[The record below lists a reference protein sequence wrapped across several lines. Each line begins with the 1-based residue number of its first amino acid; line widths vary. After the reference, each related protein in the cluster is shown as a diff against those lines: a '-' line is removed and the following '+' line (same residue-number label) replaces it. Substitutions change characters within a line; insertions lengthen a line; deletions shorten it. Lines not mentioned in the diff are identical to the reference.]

1 MGTFMYPIEVGNP
14 QGQRFERVEALV
26 DTGATFT
33 VLPGSLLRDLGIPA
47 HRRIRFRLADGSVL
61 EREAGETLVRLDG
74 QVITTTVVFAEEGA
88 PSLLGVVTLETA
100 LLAVD
105 PVRQRLIPTEA
116 LLMAG
121 FGAGSP
127 AVAQL
132 PASASSN
139 PL

>member
-1 MGTFMYPIEVGNP
+1 MYPIEVGNP

-33 VLPGSLLRDLGIPA
+33 VLPGSLLRELGIPA
-47 HRRIRFRLADGSVL
+47 QRRIRFRLADGSVL

-74 QVITTTVVFAEEGA
+74 QVITTTVVFGEEGA

-105 PVRQRLIPTEA
+105 PVQQMLIPTEA
-116 LLMAG
+116 LLMTG
-121 FGAGSP
+121 LGAGSP
-127 AVAQL
+127 AVAL
-132 PASASSN
+132 ISSSTN
-139 PL
+139 SPPS

>member
-33 VLPGSLLRDLGIPA
+33 VLPGSLLRGLGIPA
-47 HRRIRFRLADGSVL
+47 QRRIRFRLADGSVL

-105 PVRQRLIPTEA
+105 PVRQQLIPTEA
-116 LLMAG
+116 LVMAG
-121 FGAGSP
+121 LGAGSP
-127 AVAQL
+127 AVA
-132 PASASSN
+132 PISASTNS
-139 PL
+139 PSS

>member
-1 MGTFMYPIEVGNP
+1 MYPIEVGDP
-14 QGQRFERVEALV
+14 QGQHFERVEALV

-33 VLPGSLLRDLGIPA
+33 VLPGSLLRELGIPA
-47 HRRIRFRLADGSVL
+47 QRRIRFRLADGSVL

-74 QVITTTVVFAEEGA
+74 QVITTTVVFGEADA

-116 LLMAG
+116 LLMVVL
-121 FGAGSP
+121 GAGSP
-127 AVAQL
+127 AVA
-132 PASASSN
+132 PIPPN
-139 PL
+139 TN